1 VRGEK
6 ANIMSKYRLAL
17 VPIAALLLAL
27 LTVPASAD
35 THTQILL
42 QSSPLAGFRYY
53 EGKQLWSEMKVGD
66 TLLLVREPDNSHDPN
81 AVRVEWQSH
90 KLGYVPRADNEALAR
105 FMDRGSKAE
114 ARITRLKKSRNPW
127 QRIEFEVY
135 LDIRS

>member
-1 VRGEK
+1 
-6 ANIMSKYRLAL
+6 MSRYRLAP
-17 VPIAALLLAL
+17 VAFAALLLAL

-35 THTQILL
+35 THSQILL
-42 QSSPLAGFRYY
+42 QSSPLAGFHYY
-53 EGKQLWSEMKVGD
+53 EGKLLWSEMKVGD
-66 TLLLVREPDNSHDPN
+66 ALQLVREPDNSYDIN
-81 AVRVEWQSH
+81 AVRVEWQGH

>member
-1 VRGEK
+1 
-6 ANIMSKYRLAL
+6 MSKYRLTL

-27 LTVPASAD
+27 LTVPASAEP
-35 THTQILL
+35 TTNAKILL

-53 EGKQLWSEMKVGD
+53 EGKKLWSEMKVGD
-66 TLLLVREPDNSHDPN
+66 PLQLVREPDNSYDPN
-81 AVRVEWQSH
+81 AVRVEWQGH

-127 QRIEFEVY
+127 QRMEFEVY
-135 LDIRS
+135 LGL

>member
-1 VRGEK
+1 
-6 ANIMSKYRLAL
+6 MQLRL
-17 VPIAALLLAL
+17 IAALLLAL
-27 LTVPASAD
+27 TFSLPASAAEPA
-35 THTQILL
+35 TNAKILL
-42 QSSPLAGFRYY
+42 QNSPLAGFRYY

-66 TLLLVREPDNSHDPN
+66 TLQLVREPDNSHDTK
-81 AVRVEWQSH
+81 AVRVEWQGH

-135 LDIRS
+135 LDL